1 MCGVQDTVDEM
12 NKTLTKQIAGMT
24 DDVAS
29 LNNALASEKSDRI
42 GADETLNT
50 KLLAQCEKVGRAHD
64 KPLFL

>member
-29 LNNALASEKSDRI
+29 LNNALASEKADRI

-50 KLLAQCEKVGRAHD
+50 KLLAQCEKVGRL
-64 KPLFL
+64 PTSPCS